1 MLVCT
6 VTETVPRD
14 YTRFV
19 LGVHDFVLGTSNFKQ
34 CTKKELRSIDRSLM
48 ISLNAKTVATH
59 FPLLLRCNSFDSD
72 VGEIR

>member
-34 CTKKELRSIDRSLM
+34 DHLVHKKRAQIDRS
-48 ISLNAKTVATH
+48 ISYDKSE
-59 FPLLLRCNSFDSD
+59 C
-72 VGEIR
+72 